1 MTSVRRFR
9 RVLKLAR
16 DKSKLV
22 AKSFPDRK
30 VVAET
35 KAKILKAARRRA
47 RRALGHAG
55 MISIRGGTLRV
66 VYLPKGSED

>member
-1 MTSVRRFR
+1 MTAVHRFR

-30 VVAET
+30 LVAAT
-35 KAKILKAARRRA
+35 KAKILKAAKRRA

-66 VYLPKGSED
+66 LYLPKGAAD